1 MRPTREMWVIT
12 RLVFLIITLNS
23 GYNGTRRCDKY
34 LRNPYI
40 IADNQETKMDDF
52 FQKVTTMQDPFKK
65 LASYIP
71 GFGGYVE
78 RQNRRDA
85 DKLLRDTVARRFEE
99 QWKRASQL
107 QEEMVGSGMIAYVD
121 DMEKAA
127 IQLRTFIDRITNA
140 PRGYSGL
147 FDAVKINEK
156 ELEAIYQFDAAFFD
170 LAEQIVRANDN
181 VEASMGDESAL
192 PAAIRNLTT
201 LARLANETYNKR
213 SEAVTGSN

>member
-1 MRPTREMWVIT
+1 M
-12 RLVFLIITLNS
+12 
-23 GYNGTRRCDKY
+23 
-34 LRNPYI
+34 
-40 IADNQETKMDDF
+40 DNF
-52 FQKVTTMQDPFKK
+52 FQKVTSMQDSFKK
-65 LASYIP
+65 LVFYIP

-99 QWKRASQL
+99 QWQRTSQL
-107 QEEMVGSGMIAYVD
+107 QVDMVSNGMIAYVD
-121 DMEKAA
+121 DMEQAA
-127 IQLRTFIDRITNA
+127 IKLRTFIDKISNA

-170 LAEQIVRANDN
+170 LADQITRANDN
-181 VEASMGDESAL
+181 VEASMGDEAAL

-201 LARLANETYNKR
+201 LARLAVETYGKR
-213 SEAVTGSN
+213 SEVVTGS